1 MAQLRRADAAPHS
14 ESAVLAVSRGLQIS
28 SSLPKTYKDLQKSYK
43 HCSHQSTEVGVLDG
57 SLAQDP
63 PAVPPSGLEPQ
74 QPKGG
79 KCTKH
84 WSDEICSR
92 LAWVSTKAMS
102 FANSSTNIDWLML
115 LKSSEMMRNAK
126 KFTLHCSTHPPSV
139 GTGKRTN
146 HIWNMLKPSNDIA
159 FFTWGFNQPPWQE
172 MVNGKNNP
180 KPDSYSVKSIWTPW
194 NVHSNSLKHH
204 FSGAFSHRI
213 TLGHVRPIFVGRISS
228 GSPGPAIVQRSSAD
242 GGQGAQHV
250 FADVRLCLAKKHLC
264 LQVWSVDIC
273 YIVIDTYRYR
283 YIDIDIDIDVC
294 MSYK

>member
-1 MAQLRRADAAPHS
+1 MWQILLIDLRGWKIQRLTVRLVSICLTFMAQLRRTHAAPHS

-43 HCSHQSTEVGVLDG
+43 HCSHQSTEVGVLDS

-139 GTGKRTN
+139 GTSKRTN
-146 HIWNMLKPSNDIA
+146 HIWNMLKPSNYIA
-159 FFTWGFNQPPWQE
+159 FFTDSTNH
-172 MVNGKNNP
+172 
-180 KPDSYSVKSIWTPW
+180 PDSRWLMVK
-194 NVHSNSLKHH
+194 
-204 FSGAFSHRI
+204 I
-213 TLGHVRPIFVGRISS
+213 TQNQILTR
-228 GSPGPAIVQRSSAD
+228 
-242 GGQGAQHV
+242 
-250 FADVRLCLAKKHLC
+250 
-264 LQVWSVDIC
+264 
-273 YIVIDTYRYR
+273 
-283 YIDIDIDIDVC
+283 
-294 MSYK
+294 

>member
-1 MAQLRRADAAPHS
+1 MAKLRCAHAAPHS
-14 ESAVLAVSRGLQIS
+14 ESAVLAVSRGLQVS

-43 HCSHQSTEVGVLDG
+43 HCSHQ

-139 GTGKRTN
+139 GTSKRTN
-146 HIWNMLKPSNDIA
+146 HIWNMLKPSNYIA
-159 FFTWGFNQPPWQE
+159 FFTDSTNH
-172 MVNGKNNP
+172 
-180 KPDSYSVKSIWTPW
+180 PDSRWLMVK
-194 NVHSNSLKHH
+194 
-204 FSGAFSHRI
+204 I
-213 TLGHVRPIFVGRISS
+213 T
-228 GSPGPAIVQRSSAD
+228 
-242 GGQGAQHV
+242 QHQI
-250 FADVRLCLAKKHLC
+250 L
-264 LQVWSVDIC
+264 
-273 YIVIDTYRYR
+273 TG
-283 YIDIDIDIDVC
+283 
-294 MSYK
+294 